1 MFFICCIQL
10 LMDIRYSDNPNDANH
25 ATIQIANEVAFYR
38 NQTYTNMVPEMIQ
51 NENGKLELLLNS
63 EVVLLF

>member
-1 MFFICCIQL
+1 
-10 LMDIRYSDNPNDANH
+10 MDIRYSDNPNDANH

-38 NQTYTNMVPEMIQ
+38 SQTYTNIVPERIQ

-63 EVVLLF
+63 EVIHCF